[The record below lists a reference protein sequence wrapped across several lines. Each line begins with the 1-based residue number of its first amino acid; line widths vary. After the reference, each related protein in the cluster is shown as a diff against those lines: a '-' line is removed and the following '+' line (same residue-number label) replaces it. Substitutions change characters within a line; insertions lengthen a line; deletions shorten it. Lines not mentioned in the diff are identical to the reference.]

1 MCARYLLGVE
11 DGSNQ
16 KKFAFISRQFH
27 PDDITFS
34 KTKGKWLM
42 VSTLRGMYR
51 QDVLQRWNAPER
63 PVWWGHYRGGTYGQL
78 RQQSNSK
85 IYEKLMDHG
94 AIDEDTKF
102 IDLGSGT
109 MMWCLHMALK
119 TGKPVIG
126 VERTGSTCDGRLI
139 TTLLKLD
146 SDEGG
151 WPSSL
156 YKVGLFEADIGL
168 MISL

>member
-1 MCARYLLGVE
+1 LKTGVIKILR
-11 DGSNQ
+11 S
-16 KKFAFISRQFH
+16 FHAQFH

-34 KTKGKWLM
+34 KQRKVAYGIYDRD
-42 VSTLRGMYR
+42 VSTRCTPK
-51 QDVLQRWNAPER
+51 VER
-63 PVWWGHYRGGTYGQL
+63 SRTPPVWGHYREGTYGQ
-78 RQQSNSK
+78 QPNSK

-126 VERTGSTCDGRLI
+126 
-139 TTLLKLD
+139 
-146 SDEGG
+146 
-151 WPSSL
+151 
-156 YKVGLFEADIGL
+156 
-168 MISL
+168 

>member
-1 MCARYLLGVE
+1 MYSKGGTLQNALYGGGTT
-11 DGSNQ
+11 GS
-16 KKFAFISRQFH
+16 
-27 PDDITFS
+27 
-34 KTKGKWLM
+34 
-42 VSTLRGMYR
+42 
-51 QDVLQRWNAPER
+51 
-63 PVWWGHYRGGTYGQL
+63 GTYGQL

-126 VERTGSTCDGRLI
+126 VERTGSTCDGGSLI